1 MSVFSPLQTQPGCGS
16 TAPMRGNNNY
26 GSFVNATSSGT
37 HGTSCKYPVE
47 PAHPLHSPLTRY
59 FPHWPTC
66 ACWQMSMIHHRRHP
80 HKPEKK
86 MSLGPFKMITCS
98 HFHKASST
106 ILTGDTD
113 IEPPLHMYSATSA
126 NPKNPCR
133 DCRDCR
139 HCRHH
144 SDLVVDL

>member
-1 MSVFSPLQTQPGCGS
+1 
-16 TAPMRGNNNY
+16 
-26 GSFVNATSSGT
+26 
-37 HGTSCKYPVE
+37 
-47 PAHPLHSPLTRY
+47 
-59 FPHWPTC
+59 
-66 ACWQMSMIHHRRHP
+66 MSMIHHRRHP

-126 NPKNPCR
+126 NPKNPCSHCRDCSYSRDYSHSGHCSHNRDKYSYYR
-133 DCRDCR
+133 DCREAIVAVET
-139 HCRHH
+139 
-144 SDLVVDL
+144 VVRVEPVVKVEPVVTS